1 MKKYIL
7 ILIALLV
14 ISCNFNKTYHNREE
28 DKQEAEKITEKFYDL
43 IKKNERQE
51 AFKLFGKKFFNVEQ
65 GKITNKEQLGQ
76 MLNDIN
82 SECGDKISNIQL
94 NTWET
99 FVSIGTNPK
108 SQYVLLYRIK
118 RNIQN
123 TQEKITL
130 EKDNDSIKIVGYD
143 VSLTE

>member
-7 ILIALLV
+7 ILIALMV
-14 ISCNFNKTYHNREE
+14 ISCNFNKTYRNREE

-51 AFKLFGKKFFNVEQ
+51 VFKLFGKKFFNVEQ

-76 MLNDIN
+76 MLDDIN
-82 SECGDKISNIQL
+82 AECGDKISSNQL
-94 NTWET
+94 TIWET
-99 FVSIGTNPK
+99 FVSVGTNPK
-108 SQYVLLYRIK
+108 SQYVLLYKVK

-123 TQEKITL
+123 TQEKFTL
-130 EKDNDSIKIVGYD
+130 EKNLDSIKIVGYD
-143 VSLTE
+143 VSLTK